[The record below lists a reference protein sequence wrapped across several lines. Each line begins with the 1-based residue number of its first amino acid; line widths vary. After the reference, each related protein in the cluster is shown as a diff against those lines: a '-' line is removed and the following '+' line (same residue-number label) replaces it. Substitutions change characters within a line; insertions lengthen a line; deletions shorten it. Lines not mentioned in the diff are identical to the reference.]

1 MEIKNAQIVSTM
13 LGREDHGI
21 MTFMITIKFG
31 ACGCAVGGYALDGY
45 DRETKT
51 RVFCAKSME
60 AISKVLDVVGVDTW
74 EQLPNKY
81 IRIKDQGWGKTI
93 DEIGNLMEDKW
104 FNLREFFS
112 EAN

>member
-1 MEIKNAQIVSTM
+1 MEIRNAKITSTM

-21 MTFMITIKFG
+21 MTFMVFIEAG
-31 ACGCAVGGYALDGY
+31 AIGCGIGGYALDGY

-51 RVFCAKSME
+51 RVFSAKSME
-60 AISKVLDVVGVDTW
+60 AVSKILEVVGVDRW

-81 IRIKDQGWGKTI
+81 IRIKYNGLAGGI
-93 DEIGNLMEDKW
+93 DEIGNIMEDKW

-112 EAN
+112 KD